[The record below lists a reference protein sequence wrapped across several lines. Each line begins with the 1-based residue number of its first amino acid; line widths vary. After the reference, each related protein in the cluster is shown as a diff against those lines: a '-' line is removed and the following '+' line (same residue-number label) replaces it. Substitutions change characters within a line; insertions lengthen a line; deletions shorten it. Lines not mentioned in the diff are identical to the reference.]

1 MNVNIQ
7 ELLEKLGL
15 KEKLYPGKKVVNA
28 LQQPGENKSHAVV
41 FDWHDSDNLRVDVR
55 AGLSGKKLEPK
66 DLAKYPISFQAET
79 YLEID
84 TRDESDDGEDE
95 QGKGKSGGS
104 KGIKKKK
111 DDRPSL
117 SAFARVVE
125 GKIPHAG
132 EITKMV
138 VMGKKIAEQA
148 IGAVLETLVA
158 QIQHAKVAP
167 TELLAHAGK
176 FVTKITPPE
185 FMKPKEGEHYDAT
198 YKYDREKN
206 EAMFGGM
213 SLG

>member
-7 ELLEKLGL
+7 NLLEKLGL
-15 KEKLYPGKKVVNA
+15 KEKLYPGKKVVNK

-41 FDWHDSDNLRVDVR
+41 FDWHNSDTLRVDVR
-55 AGLSGKKLEPK
+55 AGLSGKQLEPK
-66 DLAKYPISFQAET
+66 ELAKYPISFQAET
-79 YLEID
+79 YLEIN
-84 TRDESDDGEDE
+84 TAEDE
-95 QGKGKSGGS
+95 DEGEGETGKGKSGGS
-104 KGIKKKK
+104 KGQKKKK
-111 DDRPSL
+111 EERPSL
-117 SAFARVVE
+117 SAFSSVVE
-125 GKIPHAG
+125 GKIPSAG

-138 VMGKKIAEQA
+138 VMGKNIAEAA

-185 FMKPKEGEHYDAT
+185 FMTPKEGETYDKT

-206 EAMFGGM
+206 EPMFGAM
-213 SLG
+213 SIG